1 MEHIKTSKVMWNHSN
16 IMDILYN
23 HLKKQKIQ
31 AAASAADLQNLMTG
45 WSDGWMSTVRHKLCE
60 AHLAVCR
67 LITTV
72 HTSRRG
78 IRLLM
83 ICMLTW
89 CDQYFFGDRPTH
101 TGVRDS
107 YRVQLC
113 SMSDSMFPGKSWF
126 SFSLFTQFISLWMT
140 GMWGVYMFRV

>member
-1 MEHIKTSKVMWNHSN
+1 MI
-16 IMDILYN
+16 
-23 HLKKQKIQ
+23 
-31 AAASAADLQNLMTG
+31 G
-45 WSDGWMSTVRHKLCE
+45 WPDGWMSMGSHQLSE

-72 HTSRRG
+72 RTSRRG

-83 ICMLTW
+83 ICMLTS

-113 SMSDSMFPGKSWF
+113 SMSESMFPGKP
-126 SFSLFTQFISLWMT
+126 
-140 GMWGVYMFRV
+140 